1 MSKEQEDEVFS
12 LQGIP
17 KFVDVIEAW
26 TAKAVPMVFLLWGGS
41 RSDMGVMDSLIILS
55 PVALATPLGGSKGS
69 VAPPPVAPPS
79 ITPSR
84 TNRGTPVSL
93 STHVTQ
99 AYGLI

>member
-1 MSKEQEDEVFS
+1 
-12 LQGIP
+12 
-17 KFVDVIEAW
+17 
-26 TAKAVPMVFLLWGGS
+26 MVFLFWGGS
-41 RSDMGVMDSLIILS
+41 RSDVGVMDSLIILS
-55 PVALATPLGGSKGS
+55 LAAPATLSGGSKGS

-93 STHVTQ
+93 STYVTQ